1 MKKYIILALAAC
13 LSATMWAQHS
23 IDLSQIDA
31 PRIEYLKMGN
41 PGPKGKE
48 IRVNNLYLEIGG
60 VPQLPVMGEFHYSR
74 MDHRYWRDALLK
86 MKSSGVN
93 IVSTY
98 CLWSL
103 HEEIEGNLSWKG
115 NLNLRK
121 FVQLCHE
128 LGLLVHLRIGPYSN
142 AEILHGAL
150 PTWLVNNKH
159 LTTRSNH
166 PLYLNYAQ
174 RWYQAVY
181 DQVKGLFYKD
191 GGPIMAV
198 QLENEYVTPGMVVP
212 HLTKLKQ
219 MAVETGFDV
228 PLYSMTHWMST
239 DYPKGEIVPYA
250 GYYIETPWTASG
262 KDEIPTSNFEFFTY
276 NRISDNIGT
285 DIIKLDGKV
294 ESLSGENNDSP
305 YFTCE
310 VGVGSTSFYGR
321 RAVIPQEMA
330 GENINLRL
338 GCGVNLMGYYMYV
351 GGSNPVGLTTT
362 MQSSGPRVN
371 YDYQAPIRE
380 FGQLGT
386 VMSETKKYNY
396 FMNDFGSALAP
407 AVAYLPTSN
416 QNIDNLQWAVR
427 TDGKSGYLFCS
438 NILYKHTKRN
448 YNNVQFKVKL
458 RGETLCMPR
467 KKTTVHDGT
476 YFFWPFNQNY
486 NGVMLKYATAQPICH
501 LKEGNNHTYFFFED
515 DNIAAEYMFAAEG
528 IKAVTANG
536 ATCRREK
543 NGYFVNRLTAG
554 KNCSIV
560 IEKPDGSTVR
570 IVTLTEA
577 ESDMVWKGSFKGKEF
592 VALST
597 DALVY
602 DNNCMTLISENPS
615 AELWMF
621 EHGTFVHRRF
631 SDSSS
636 TPVNAS
642 FTEIPPLG
650 NAKFIVPQ
658 KGNSVVRTFA
668 LRSLSTIEKATLRYS
683 SASNSTIS
691 INGKIVTGKALNG
704 YHIAE
709 IDSLLNIGDNRVEFT
724 LAQPQQGVA
733 AQAEILMRNGER
745 IVWSTDATWTE
756 PDQSTPVAVSTGNQL
771 PQSFDASEHLAIYE
785 VKAPD
790 AASGNCETRMYV
802 SYEGDVANAYIN
814 GALMADSFYD
824 GTPWTLS
831 LSRLNES
838 IANNP
843 MVVRIDGLKSAD
855 QPIYFEKN
863 VNPADCVIPKIKSIT
878 VNKEHRFVVSR

>member
-1 MKKYIILALAAC
+1 MKRTVILALSLCFGAT
-13 LSATMWAQHS
+13 LSAQHN

-48 IRVNNLYLEIGG
+48 IKVNNMYLEKGG

-74 MDHRYWRDALLK
+74 TDHRYWRDALLK
-86 MKSSGVN
+86 MKSSGIN

-103 HEEIEGNLSWKG
+103 HEEIEGNISWKG

-121 FVQLCHE
+121 FVEICHE
-128 LGLLVHLRIGPYSN
+128 LGLLVHLRIGPYCN
-142 AEILHGAL
+142 AEIQNGAL
-150 PTWLVNNKH
+150 PTWLVNNKNH
-159 LTTRSNH
+159 TTRSNH
-166 PLYLNYAQ
+166 PLYLNYVQ

-181 DQVKGLFYKD
+181 GQVKGLLYKD
-191 GGPIMAV
+191 GGPIMAL
-198 QLENEYVTPGMVVP
+198 QLENEYVTPGLVVP

-219 MAVETGFDV
+219 LAAETGFDL
-228 PLYSMTHWMST
+228 PIYSMTHWMST

-250 GYYIETPWTASG
+250 GYYIETPWTVSG
-262 KDEIPTSNFEFFTY
+262 KEEIPTSNFEYFSY

-294 ESLSGENNDSP
+294 ESLSGKNNDSP

-351 GGSNPVGLTTT
+351 GGSNPVGITSTF
-362 MQSSGPRVN
+362 QSSGPRVS

-380 FGQLGT
+380 FGQLGA
-386 VMSETKKYNY
+386 VMPETKKYNY

-416 QNIDNLQWAVR
+416 QNINNLQWAVR

-438 NILYKHTKRN
+438 NILYKHTKRS

-458 RGETLCMPR
+458 HGETLCMPR

-476 YFFWPFNQNY
+476 YFFWPFNQRY
-486 NGVMLKYATAQPICH
+486 DGILLKYATAQPICH
-501 LKEGNNHTYFFFED
+501 LKEGNNDTYFFFED
-515 DNIAAEYMFAAEG
+515 DNIAAEYLFAAEG

-536 ATCRREK
+536 ATCQREK

-554 KNCSIV
+554 KKCSIV
-560 IEKPDGSTVR
+560 VEKPDGSTVK

-577 ESDMVWKGSFKGKEF
+577 ESDQIWKGSFKGKEF

-602 DNNCMTLISENPS
+602 DNDCMTLISENPS

-621 EHGTFVHRRF
+621 ENGSFVHHRF
-631 SDSSS
+631 NDAPSAAI
-636 TPVNAS
+636 NAS
-642 FTEIPPLG
+642 FAKVAPLG
-650 NAKFIVPQ
+650 NAKCISPLN
-658 KGNSVVRTFA
+658 GNSVDRTFR
-668 LRSLSTIEKATLRYS
+668 LRSLSTIESATLRYS
-683 SASNSTIS
+683 SDSESKVY
-691 INGKIVTGKALNG
+691 INGKEVAGKTLNG
-704 YHIAE
+704 YRIAE
-709 IDSLLNIGDNRVEFT
+709 IGSFLTIGDNTLQFT
-724 LAQPQQGVA
+724 INQPQQGIA

-745 IVWSTDATWTE
+745 IVWNTDATWTE
-756 PDQSTPVAVSTGNQL
+756 PNKSTPVNICVNKHL

-790 AASGNCETRMYV
+790 AIAGDCETRMQITYH
-802 SYEGDVANAYIN
+802 GNVANAYIN
-814 GALMADSFYD
+814 GALIADSFYD

-838 IANNP
+838 ITINP

-855 QPIYFEKN
+855 APIYFEKN
-863 VNPADCVIPKIKSIT
+863 VDPADCVNPKITGIT